1 MNIVIGSLK
10 SKVVSDF
17 KEAFHNKIGKV
28 FSVQNA
34 QMCFQ
39 ILENEDIAI
48 CFLESLTGE
57 KQLKELLP
65 AINRTSPRTKVIL
78 LNQESKGVCNEII
91 SNIKQS
97 FVNHGNDTMI
107 GKSVKMM
114 NTIKTITAAANSLS
128 RVLLLG
134 ENGTGKEMAAK
145 LLHEKSSR
153 AKKPFICINCAAI
166 PQTLMES
173 EFFGHVKGAFTGA
186 TSDRIG
192 KLEQADGGI
201 LFLDEVAE
209 MPLSIQAKLLR
220 ALQEM
225 KICRVGGNK
234 ERSIDVRIIAA
245 TNKDLKNEV
254 LCGRFREDLYY
265 RLNVIS
271 IRMPALRERPEDIPF
286 LIDYF
291 AKKLSVENNFEV
303 KKIEKEAMLYLKGYA
318 WPGNVRQLK
327 NFVERIM
334 VLENKPEL
342 YVSDVRKYLDEEE
355 AFVSTDDFWNLF
367 NNFSLKEARDLFE
380 SIFIEKKLREN
391 QYNLTKTA
399 NVLGVFPSNLKSKLL
414 RLKNNT

>member
-1 MNIVIGSLK
+1 
-10 SKVVSDF
+10 
-17 KEAFHNKIGKV
+17 
-28 FSVQNA
+28 
-34 QMCFQ
+34 
-39 ILENEDIAI
+39 
-48 CFLESLTGE
+48 
-57 KQLKELLP
+57 
-65 AINRTSPRTKVIL
+65 
-78 LNQESKGVCNEII
+78 
-91 SNIKQS
+91 
-97 FVNHGNDTMI
+97 
-107 GKSVKMM
+107 
-114 NTIKTITAAANSLS
+114 
-128 RVLLLG
+128 
-134 ENGTGKEMAAK
+134 
-145 LLHEKSSR
+145 
-153 AKKPFICINCAAI
+153 
-166 PQTLMES
+166 
-173 EFFGHVKGAFTGA
+173 
-186 TSDRIG
+186 
-192 KLEQADGGI
+192 GI

-245 TNKDLKNEV
+245 TNKDLRNEV

>member
-10 SKVVSDF
+10 SKVVNDF
-17 KEAFHNKIGKV
+17 REAFHNKIGKV

-65 AINRTSPRTKVIL
+65 AISRTSPRTKVIL

-107 GKSVKMM
+107 GKSVKMT
-114 NTIKTITAAANSLS
+114 NTVKTITAAANSLS

-245 TNKDLKNEV
+245 TNKDLRNEV

-291 AKKLSVENNFEV
+291 AKKLSVENNVEV

-355 AFVSTDDFWNLF
+355 AFVSTNDFWNLF

>member
-1 MNIVIGSLK
+1 
-10 SKVVSDF
+10 
-17 KEAFHNKIGKV
+17 
-28 FSVQNA
+28 
-34 QMCFQ
+34 
-39 ILENEDIAI
+39 
-48 CFLESLTGE
+48 
-57 KQLKELLP
+57 
-65 AINRTSPRTKVIL
+65 
-78 LNQESKGVCNEII
+78 
-91 SNIKQS
+91 
-97 FVNHGNDTMI
+97 MI
-107 GKSVKMM
+107 GKSVKMT
-114 NTIKTITAAANSLS
+114 NTVKTITAAANSLS

-145 LLHEKSSR
+145 LLHEKSPR
-153 AKKPFICINCAAI
+153 VKKPFVCINCAAI

-186 TSDRIG
+186 TSDRMG

>member
-245 TNKDLKNEV
+245 TNKDLRNEV

-271 IRMPALRERPEDIPF
+271 IRMPALRERVEDIPF

-291 AKKLSVENNFEV
+291 TKKLSVENNVEV